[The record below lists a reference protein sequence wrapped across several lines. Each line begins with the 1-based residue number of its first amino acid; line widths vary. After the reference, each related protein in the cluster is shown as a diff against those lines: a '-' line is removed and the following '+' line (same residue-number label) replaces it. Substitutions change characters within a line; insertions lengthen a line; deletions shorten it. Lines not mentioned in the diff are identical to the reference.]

1 MNKIILISIISGI
14 AIVAIVAGLLIPTSV
29 NPNSENLDSEI
40 LSVSYIDT
48 NKELQSQ
55 LAIQNVSMSSALK
68 LNGFSIKT
76 YCTFFAD
83 EHIQN
88 AIKYCTST
96 ELLDSDGRY
105 LGNIHMVG
113 VSNSPKY
120 VIGVIQA
127 DPITSQLDDIKII
140 YQTMIESVVC
150 DCWEEENPGGF
161 ESVSDWIDAAHS
173 HHLEAKRITSKSEI
187 NGLAQKDL
195 LLEIT
200 TNTEGYLWKFI
211 IPN

>member
-1 MNKIILISIISGI
+1 MNKKVLIPVISGI
-14 AIVAIVAGLLIPTSV
+14 SITIVIAVLMIPTTEEAE
-29 NPNSENLDSEI
+29 SET
-40 LSVSYIDT
+40 LSISYTET
-48 NKELQSQ
+48 NKELQSV
-55 LAIQNVSMSSALK
+55 LATNNISMSSALK
-68 LNGFSIKT
+68 LNGFSIQK

-83 EHIQN
+83 EAIQN

-96 ELLDSDGRY
+96 ELLDSDGQY

-113 VSNSPKY
+113 TSGSPKY

-127 DPITSQLDDIKII
+127 DPNVSQLNEIKTI
-140 YQTMIESVVC
+140 YQTMIESLVC
-150 DCWEEENPGGF
+150 DCWNEEKPGGF
-161 ESVSDWIDAAHS
+161 ESVSDWIDAANA

-187 NGLAQKDL
+187 SGLAPKDI

-211 IPN
+211 VAN

>member
-1 MNKIILISIISGI
+1 MNKKILIPVISGI
-14 AIVAIVAGLLIPTSV
+14 AITIVIAVLMIPT
-29 NPNSENLDSEI
+29 PKEAESET
-40 LSVSYIDT
+40 LSISYTKT
-48 NKELQSQ
+48 NKELQST
-55 LAIQNVSMSSALK
+55 LATNNISMSSALR
-68 LNGFSIKT
+68 LNGFSIEK

-83 EHIQN
+83 EATQN

-113 VSNSPKY
+113 TSGSPRY

-127 DPITSQLDDIKII
+127 DPITSQLDEIKII
-140 YQTMIESVVC
+140 YQTMIESIVC
-150 DCWEEENPGGF
+150 ECWNEEKPGGF
-161 ESVSDWIDAAHS
+161 ESVSDWIDAAHA

-187 NGLAQKDL
+187 SGLAQKEL

>member
-1 MNKIILISIISGI
+1 MNKKVLIPVISGVLITIII
-14 AIVAIVAGLLIPTSV
+14 AVFMIPTPEEV
-29 NPNSENLDSEI
+29 ESET
-40 LSVSYIDT
+40 LSISYTET
-48 NKELQSQ
+48 NKELQSI
-55 LAIQNVSMSSALK
+55 LATNNISMSSALK
-68 LNGFSIKT
+68 LNGFSIQK

-83 EHIQN
+83 ESIQN

-96 ELLDSDGRY
+96 ELLDSDGQY

-113 VSNSPKY
+113 TSGSPKY

-127 DPITSQLDDIKII
+127 DPNVSQLNEIKTI
-140 YQTMIESVVC
+140 YQTMIESLVC
-150 DCWEEENPGGF
+150 DCWNEEKPGGF
-161 ESVSDWIDAAHS
+161 ESVSDWIDAANA

-187 NGLAQKDL
+187 SGLTPKDI

-211 IPN
+211 VAN

>member
-1 MNKIILISIISGI
+1 MNKKVLIPVISGI
-14 AIVAIVAGLLIPTSV
+14 VITIIIAVFMIPTSEE
-29 NPNSENLDSEI
+29 PESET
-40 LSVSYIDT
+40 LSISYTGT
-48 NKELQSQ
+48 NKELQSI
-55 LAIQNVSMSSALK
+55 LATRNISMSSALK
-68 LNGFSIKT
+68 LNGFSIEK

-83 EHIQN
+83 EAIQN

-96 ELLDSDGRY
+96 ELLDSDGQY

-113 VSNSPKY
+113 TPGSPKY

-127 DPITSQLDDIKII
+127 DPNVSQLNEIKTI
-140 YQTMIESVVC
+140 YQTMIESLVC
-150 DCWEEENPGGF
+150 QCWEEEKPGGF
-161 ESVSDWIDAAHS
+161 ESVSDWIDAANA

-187 NGLAQKDL
+187 SGLAPKDI

-211 IPN
+211 VPN

>member
-1 MNKIILISIISGI
+1 MQKMNKKILILIISGI
-14 AIVAIVAGLLIPTSV
+14 AIAAIIAVFMIPTSEESK
-29 NPNSENLDSEI
+29 PET
-40 LSVSYIDT
+40 LSISYYES
-48 NKELQSQ
+48 NKEIQS
-55 LAIQNVSMSSALK
+55 LLEMQNISMSSALK
-68 LNGFSIKT
+68 LNGFSIKQ

-83 EHIQN
+83 ETIQN
-88 AIKYCTST
+88 AIEYCTST

-140 YQTMIESVVC
+140 YQTMIESLVC
-150 DCWEEENPGGF
+150 DCWDEKKPGGF
-161 ESVSDWIDAAHS
+161 ESVSDWIDAAHA

-187 NGLAQKDL
+187 NGIAQKDL

>member
-1 MNKIILISIISGI
+1 MNKKILIPVISGI
-14 AIVAIVAGLLIPTSV
+14 AVTIIIVSLMIPT
-29 NPNSENLDSEI
+29 PEEIESET
-40 LSVSYIDT
+40 LSISYTKT
-48 NKELQSQ
+48 NKELQST
-55 LAIQNVSMSSALK
+55 LATNNISMSSPLK
-68 LNGFSIKT
+68 LNGFSIEK

-83 EHIQN
+83 EATQN

-96 ELLDSDGRY
+96 ELLDSDGQY

-113 VSNSPKY
+113 TSGSPRY

-127 DPITSQLDDIKII
+127 DPITSQLDEIKII
-140 YQTMIESVVC
+140 YQTMIESIVC
-150 DCWEEENPGGF
+150 ECWNEKKPGGF
-161 ESVSDWIDAAHS
+161 ESVSDWIDAAHA

-187 NGLAQKDL
+187 SGLAQKEL

>member
-1 MNKIILISIISGI
+1 MNKKVLIPVISGI
-14 AIVAIVAGLLIPTSV
+14 VITIIIAVFMIPA
-29 NPNSENLDSEI
+29 SEEAESET
-40 LSVSYIDT
+40 LSISYTET
-48 NKELQSQ
+48 NKELQSI
-55 LAIQNVSMSSALK
+55 LATNNISMSSALK
-68 LNGFSIKT
+68 LNGFSIEK

-83 EHIQN
+83 ESIQN

-96 ELLDSDGRY
+96 ELLDSDGQY

-113 VSNSPKY
+113 TPGSPKY

-127 DPITSQLDDIKII
+127 DPNVSQLNEIKTI
-140 YQTMIESVVC
+140 YQTMIESLVC
-150 DCWEEENPGGF
+150 QCWEEEKPGGF
-161 ESVSDWIDAAHS
+161 ESVSDWIDAANA

-187 NGLAQKDL
+187 SGLAPKDI

-211 IPN
+211 VPN

>member
-1 MNKIILISIISGI
+1 MNKKVLIPVISGI
-14 AIVAIVAGLLIPTSV
+14 AIAIIISVLMIPI
-29 NPNSENLDSEI
+29 PEEAESET
-40 LSVSYIDT
+40 LSISYTKT
-48 NKELQSQ
+48 NKELKSI
-55 LAIQNVSMSSALK
+55 LETNNISMSSALK
-68 LNGFSIKT
+68 LKGSSIQK

-83 EHIQN
+83 EATQN

-96 ELLDSDGRY
+96 ELLDSDGGY

-113 VSNSPKY
+113 TSGSPRF

-127 DPITSQLDDIKII
+127 DPITSQLDEIKII
-140 YQTMIESVVC
+140 YQTMIESIVC
-150 DCWEEENPGGF
+150 ECWNDEKPGGF
-161 ESVSDWIDAAHS
+161 DSVSDWIDAAHA

-187 NGLAQKDL
+187 NGLAQKEL

-211 IPN
+211 VPN

>member
-1 MNKIILISIISGI
+1 MNKKVLIPVISGI
-14 AIVAIVAGLLIPTSV
+14 AIALIITVLMIPTPEEV
-29 NPNSENLDSEI
+29 ESET
-40 LSVSYIDT
+40 LSISYTET
-48 NKELQSQ
+48 NKELQSI
-55 LAIQNVSMSSALK
+55 LATNNISMSSALK
-68 LNGFSIKT
+68 LNGFSIQK

-83 EHIQN
+83 EVTQN

-96 ELLDSDGRY
+96 ELLDSDGQF

-113 VSNSPKY
+113 TSGLPRY

-127 DPITSQLDDIKII
+127 DPITSQLDEIKII
-140 YQTMIESVVC
+140 YQTMIESLVC
-150 DCWEEENPGGF
+150 ECWNEEKPGGF
-161 ESVSDWIDAAHS
+161 ESVSDWIDAAHA

-187 NGLAQKDL
+187 SGLAQKEL

-211 IPN
+211 VPN